1 MRRITAVVLAGLV
14 GLLGAHRLTARD
26 GRLPLEPPDVAR
38 SSLPDSVRPFGAA
51 LPGPSAARVV
61 DDAALASIGRRW
73 VTAMWTRAPGDP
85 PFAWLDGVADITAP
99 DLDAELRT
107 ARPWLDDGEIV
118 SSTVDVT
125 GVYPDARDQATLTV
139 TCIAHRFTAAGGWDE
154 PCATTVTIASA
165 ADGRLFVVAVR

>member
-1 MRRITAVVLAGLV
+1 M
-14 GLLGAHRLTARD
+14 
-26 GRLPLEPPDVAR
+26 E
-38 SSLPDSVRPFGAA
+38 
-51 LPGPSAARVV
+51 
-61 DDAALASIGRRW
+61 DATLASIARRW
-73 VTAMWTRAPGDP
+73 VAAMWTRAPGDA

-107 ARPWLDDGEIV
+107 ARPWLDDGEVI

-139 TCIAHRFTAAGGWDE
+139 TCIAHRVTAAGGRDE
-154 PCATTVTIASA
+154 PCATTVTIALA